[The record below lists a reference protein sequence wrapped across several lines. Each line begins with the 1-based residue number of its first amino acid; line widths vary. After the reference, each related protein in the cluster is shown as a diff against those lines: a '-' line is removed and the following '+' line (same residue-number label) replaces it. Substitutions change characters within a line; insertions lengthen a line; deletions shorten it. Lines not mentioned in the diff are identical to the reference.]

1 LDNFLTLFEE
11 VVMLK
16 YEKTYVEHYDL
27 IFIVFIFLPYR
38 TYFFIL
44 LFVSYNILVFKKF
57 ILVYN
62 NTYVY

>member
-1 LDNFLTLFEE
+1 
-11 VVMLK
+11 MLN

-27 IFIVFIFLPYR
+27 IVIVFIFLPYR